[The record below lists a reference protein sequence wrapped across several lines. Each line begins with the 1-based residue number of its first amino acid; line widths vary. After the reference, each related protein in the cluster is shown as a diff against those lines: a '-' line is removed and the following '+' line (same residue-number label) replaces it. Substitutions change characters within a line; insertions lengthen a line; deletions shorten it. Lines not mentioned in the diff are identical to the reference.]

1 MNKVNIAVGLFCV
14 LVAACAETQSSA
26 VPPSSAP
33 ANAAAAPA
41 DKASV
46 ETSVEASVETGTV
59 KVGFT
64 RGTMQD
70 AQAQQWQADLLHA
83 IGRDGQYSLFN
94 YVFVQR
100 EGQEDIYVGLQA
112 APLELTPA
120 QLDAANAVQKTYH
133 ATSMAAAT
141 RDGIWIANAWP
152 ESSKAVASAN

>member
-33 ANAAAAPA
+33 VNVAAAPA
-41 DKASV
+41 ETVPAGSV
-46 ETSVEASVETGTV
+46 R
-59 KVGFT
+59 VGFT

-70 AQAQQWQADLLHA
+70 PQAQQWQADLLHA

-112 APLELTPA
+112 DPLELTPA
-120 QLDAANAVQKTYH
+120 QVEAANTVQRSYH
-133 ATSMAAAT
+133 ATSMGAAT

-152 ESSKAVASAN
+152 EPSKAAVASAN